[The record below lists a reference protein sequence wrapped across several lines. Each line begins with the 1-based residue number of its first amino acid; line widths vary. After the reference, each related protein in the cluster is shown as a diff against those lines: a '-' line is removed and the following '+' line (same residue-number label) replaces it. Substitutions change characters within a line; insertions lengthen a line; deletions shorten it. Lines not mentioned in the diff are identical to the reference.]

1 MKDGDS
7 PDVIVITYGRCNAA
21 LELVADLLA
30 VVPPAEW
37 QTLARRMLDREL
49 LVDDENF
56 WAPLQRRRRR
66 NLGKP
71 IDPADIP
78 SGSTKLTAGHLLL
91 AAWLG
96 YQHQETDDPPVDD
109 LYHES
114 GRLRVY
120 EYDEARRIAHQ
131 RSGGMCEADEL
142 HHRNCPR
149 DDRANPEQFVTHHIY
164 PRERA
169 KRDGLEGDPIVDHPA
184 NLLVVWNGY
193 GSGAGGC
200 HWRIHTERRL
210 ATELGYLARDLSH
223 VVP

>member
-7 PDVIVITYGRCNAA
+7 PDTIVITYGRCHAA
-21 LELVADLLA
+21 LELVSDLMN

-37 QTLARRMLDREL
+37 HQLARRMLDRDL

-66 NLGKP
+66 KLGKP

-78 SGSTKLTAGHLLL
+78 SASTKLTAGHLLL

-96 YQHQETDDPPVDD
+96 HSHETVDDPPVDE

-114 GRLRVY
+114 GRFRAY
-120 EYDEARRIAHQ
+120 SYDEARRIAYR
-131 RSGGMCEADEL
+131 RSEGLCEADGL
-142 HHRNCPR
+142 HHSQCPGN
-149 DDRANPEQFVTHHIY
+149 DTAHPEQFVTHHVY

-169 KRDGLEGDPIVDHPA
+169 KRDGLDGDPLVDHPA

-210 ATELGYLARDLSH
+210 STELGYLARDLSH
-223 VVP
+223 VVR